1 MTSLAPLDPINAN
14 GSDRGKKV
22 AYFYDSDVGNYAYVS
37 GHPMKPHRIR
47 MTHSLVMNYGLYK
60 KMEIYRAK
68 PASKYE
74 MTQFHTD
81 EYIDFLSKVTPDNM
95 DTYAKEQSKY
105 NVGDDCPVFDGLF
118 EFCGISAGGSMEGAA
133 RLNRNKC
140 DIAVNWAGGLHHA
153 KKSEASGFCYVNDI
167 VLGILELLRFKQRV
181 LYVDIDVHHG
191 DGVEEAFYTTDR
203 VMTVSFHKYGEYFPG
218 TGELRDIGV
227 GQGKYYAVN
236 FPLRDGIDDVSYKSI
251 FEPVIKSVMEWY
263 RPEAVVLQC
272 GGDSLSGDRL
282 GCFNLSMRGH
292 ANCVNFIKS
301 FNLPTLILGGGGY
314 TMRNVA
320 RTWAFE
326 TGILVGDP
334 LGSELPYN
342 DYYEYFAPDYELD
355 VRPSNMDN
363 ANTKE
368 YLDKIRVQVVENLK
382 RTSFA
387 PSVQMTDVPR
397 DPLVE
402 GMDDEA
408 DAILDDLDEDE
419 NKDKRFTKRRFDQYV
434 EKPGELSDSDD
445 EEESAANGVRRQPGV
460 LKRRNQV
467 NYRNLDVESGLE
479 SGIATPAEAS
489 SVPDD
494 DMDTTADAKMGD
506 APQTETD
513 APATPSV
520 AEPPSRADE
529 TSAAEQT
536 EMVIDGQE
544 QAAPSAPISRQPSP
558 KAQDEDTTMED
569 VGDVAPETEQQE
581 QSAAPSEAQAEE
593 KKPAEEMPATDKPA
607 TEPPSPADVQAPQKE
622 SVEDS
627 RPAEAREVVE
637 TVEATETKEKS
648 PEASNDVP
656 EPAKAEQESPKE
668 VKESTGEPQ
677 EQEPTKSEA

>member
-536 EMVIDGQE
+536 EMAIDGQE

-637 TVEATETKEKS
+637 TVETTETKEKS

>member
-1 MTSLAPLDPINAN
+1 MTSLAPLDPINVN

-95 DTYAKEQSKY
+95 DSFAKEQSKY

-334 LGSELPYN
+334 LGSDLPYN

-434 EKPGELSDSDD
+434 EKPGELSDSED
-445 EEESAANGVRRQPGV
+445 EEENAANGIRRQPNA
-460 LKRRNQV
+460 LKRRDHV
-467 NYRNLDVESGLE
+467 NYRNLDVDSGLE

-506 APQTETD
+506 APLTETE
-513 APATPSV
+513 APATPSI
-520 AEPPSRADE
+520 AEAPSRAE
-529 TSAAEQT
+529 EASATEQT
-536 EMVIDGQE
+536 EMAIDGQE
-544 QAAPSAPISRQPSP
+544 QTALSAPISRQPSP
-558 KAQDEDTTMED
+558 KAQDEDTAMED
-569 VGDVAPETEQQE
+569 ADEAAPETEQQE
-581 QSAAPSEAQAEE
+581 QPVVPSEAQVEE
-593 KKPAEEMPATDKPA
+593 KQPAEEPLATDKPA
-607 TEPPSPADVQAPQKE
+607 MQPSSPARAQSPRKE
-622 SVEDS
+622 STEE
-627 RPAEAREVVE
+627 PKKAEAGETAE
-637 TVEATETKEKS
+637 TVETNE
-648 PEASNDVP
+648 SNDKGSEAPKDEP
-656 EPAKAEQESPKE
+656 EPTKADQESSKE
-668 VKESTGEPQ
+668 AKEPNNEPQ
-677 EQEPTKSEA
+677 GEPTKSEA